1 MFIIAKMVHIIQ
13 HCIEGKGI
21 NMSNWKK
28 IKIISLVVLL
38 VVITLLVIIFVNN
51 RNHFNTIPDSMKTES
66 NRMLNMDD
74 DFVKVVRMVAE
85 KNSNWS
91 QLPLSNNFNK
101 KYNSQDGILG
111 KDDNYTYLSSNT
123 YDSDKEK
130 QIVVLNVDH
139 DFKQEYYYVHY
150 ILNEQNE
157 LDDVEIVNKK
167 LLYDENG
174 KEVIEK
180 ETMDGAFDSNIVL
193 LAAPD
198 RLEYNPFDYVY
209 VTDNY
214 LKKWRPGFIDYDISC
229 GIEPISGLENKEKQI
244 VYLYVVQDKFDENG
258 TIIGDEWEKYFRIHY
273 FVDENMYLD
282 DVEVEEVS
290 KAEIDRLLASIN

>member
-51 RNHFNTIPDSMKTES
+51 RNHFNNIPDSMKTES
-66 NRMLNMDD
+66 NRMLNMDN
-74 DFVKVVRMVAE
+74 DFINIVYFTAK
-85 KNSNWS
+85 KNSDWTN
-91 QLPLSNNFNK
+91 LPLSNKFRN
-101 KYNSQDGILG
+101 KYNPQNGILN
-111 KDDNYTYLSSNT
+111 DDEITNISGGG
-123 YDSDKEK
+123 DSDKDK
-130 QIVVLNVDH
+130 QIVVLNIFH
-139 DFKQEYYYVHY
+139 NSKKEEYHIHY

-209 VTDNY
+209 VTENY

-290 KAEIDRLLASIN
+290 KDEIDRLLASIN